1 MSGGPQ
7 AVQAFDHPRRLLP
20 GATQDDDV
28 GFKQDGVGGREQR
41 EQGRLAPEATG
52 RDPQRDRGAGEQG
65 LTESL
70 RRRHV
75 PVTARHGGNAD
86 PGEGDLDPG
95 QDVAVG
101 AVARATPAPGQ
112 LSRAGTTILVRAW
125 TRPHHLPR

>member
-1 MSGGPQ
+1 MMTS
-7 AVQAFDHPRRLLP
+7 VSN
-20 GATQDDDV
+20 
-28 GFKQDGVGGREQR
+28 QDGVGGREQR

-86 PGEGDLDPG
+86 PEGGLDPG
-95 QDVAVG
+95 QDVTVG
-101 AVARATPAPGQ
+101 AVARATPAELGLEQGRILQGAGQ
-112 LSRAGTTILVRAW
+112 EVG
-125 TRPHHLPR
+125 